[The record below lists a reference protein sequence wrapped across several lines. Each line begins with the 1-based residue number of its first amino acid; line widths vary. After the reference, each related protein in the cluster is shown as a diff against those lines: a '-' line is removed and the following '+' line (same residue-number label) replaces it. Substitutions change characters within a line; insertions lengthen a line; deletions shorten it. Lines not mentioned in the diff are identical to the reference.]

1 MLGMEYHAPPLPV
14 DLTGGRVDDDGKFT
28 LDAFRDREPRS
39 IERKQFLDIEAKTD
53 LFRSAAQQR
62 HQL

>member
-1 MLGMEYHAPPLPV
+1 MLGMEYRAPPLPV
-14 DLTGGRVDDDGKFT
+14 DLSGGRVADDGKLT
-28 LDAFRDREPRS
+28 LDSSRNREARS
-39 IERKQFLDIEAKTD
+39 AERIQFPDIEAKTD